1 MTGRKYGLKGADAIA
16 ILQES
21 RRLRFHA
28 RETDEPLARF
38 TRIERKV
45 LPQEPGLALPHCKF
59 HSWIFTGQ
67 RVQGSDVI
75 NVSVSENN
83 AADWR
88 TQTLCRLA
96 DAGSRPGN
104 AGIDQRESVVF
115 PGQETIDHAEASQAD
130 KVFRLLDKLHKA
142 PRKISNGNGSA
153 VGQKF
158 PADSSSACLQR

>member
-1 MTGRKYGLKGADAIA
+1 SSLRGKSISGNERAIPHIQKSKVTRRMTGRKYGLKGADAIA

-45 LPQEPGLALPHCKF
+45 LAQEPGLALPHCKF
-59 HSWIFTGQ
+59 HALIFTYE
-67 RVQGSDVI
+67 RVQGSHVI
-75 NVSVSENN
+75 DMSVREKGTP
-83 AADWR
+83 DWR

-115 PGQETIDHAEASQAD
+115 PDQETIDHAEASQAD
-130 KVFRLLDKLHKA
+130 KVFRL
-142 PRKISNGNGSA
+142 
-153 VGQKF
+153 
-158 PADSSSACLQR
+158 